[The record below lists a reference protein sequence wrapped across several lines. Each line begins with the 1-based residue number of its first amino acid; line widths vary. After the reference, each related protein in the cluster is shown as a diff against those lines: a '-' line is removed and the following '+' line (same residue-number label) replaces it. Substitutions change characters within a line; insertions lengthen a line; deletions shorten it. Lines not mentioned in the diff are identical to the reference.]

1 MWHGEGLHRSG
12 TTRET
17 EPVGG
22 MYYEMYCKELAK
34 TSLKSIRQAV
44 RNGRLEISGKG

>member
-1 MWHGEGLHRSG
+1 MWYGEGLYRSR

-34 TSLKSIRQAV
+34 ASLKSIRQAV
-44 RNGRLEISGKG
+44 SKGRLEISGKG